1 MAKLTIENL
10 HVSIKGTEILKGV
23 NLSVNAGETVALL
36 GPNGHGKSTL
46 FSTIMGHPLYEV
58 TAGRILLD
66 DLDVLSLS
74 PDERSKAGFF
84 LGMQYPAEIPGLN
97 SADFYK
103 AAMNAHREKP
113 LALFQFYRELE
124 KAYQEMG
131 IPLSL
136 SQRNLNE
143 GFSGGEKKRN
153 EILQMRLLS
162 PKFAMLDEVDSGL
175 DVDAINL
182 VANAIIAEQKRGTS
196 FLLISHYARL
206 LDLVEP
212 SRSAVLVNG
221 RIVAEGG
228 PELFKRIDKEGYE
241 WIKRDLGI
249 SIEKEDAFE
258 ANKVSLGACA
268 TKLGTKS

>member
-10 HVSIKGTEILKGV
+10 HVSVKGNEILRGI
-23 NLSVNAGETVALL
+23 NLVLNSGETLALL

-46 FSTIMGHPLYEV
+46 FSAIMGHPFYEV
-58 TAGRILLD
+58 TEGRILLD
-66 DLDVLSLS
+66 NIDVLSLS
-74 PDERSKAGFF
+74 PDERSKAGLF

-103 AAMNAHREKP
+103 AAINAHREKS
-113 LALFQFYRELE
+113 LSVFEFYRELE
-124 KAYQEMG
+124 KAYGEMG

-162 PKFAMLDEVDSGL
+162 PRFAMLDEVDSGL
-175 DVDAINL
+175 DVDAMNL

-206 LDLVEP
+206 LDLIKP
-212 SRSAVLVNG
+212 TRSAVLVNG
-221 RIVAEGG
+221 RIVIDGG
-228 PELFKRIDKEGYE
+228 PEIFKRIDKEGYE
-241 WIKRDLGI
+241 WIKRELDI
-249 SIEKEDAFE
+249 SLEKEDSF
-258 ANKVSLGACA
+258 VSNSVSIGACA
-268 TKLGTKS
+268 TKLGTN